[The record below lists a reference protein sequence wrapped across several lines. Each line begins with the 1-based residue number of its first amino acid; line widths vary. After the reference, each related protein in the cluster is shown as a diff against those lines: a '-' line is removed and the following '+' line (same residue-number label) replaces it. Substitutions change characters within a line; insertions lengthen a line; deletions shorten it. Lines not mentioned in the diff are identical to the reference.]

1 MTDDRDPHEPDE
13 DDAIGYRRPPKHS
26 QFKPGHSGNPRGKQK
41 GDRNLASD
49 VKRMLASIVKFDTKQ
64 GRSIRMRTQEYA
76 LGRLRL
82 KALDGDARSLDRLL
96 GLAQI
101 YNDSA
106 PPPPIDFDRREDAL
120 VMESIVQRIRMAAE
134 PPLRTDGSQGGSQGS
149 T

>member
-1 MTDDRDPHEPDE
+1 MTDDRDRHEPDE
-13 DDAIGYRRPPKHS
+13 DDAIGYGRPPKHS
-26 QFKPGHSGNPRGKQK
+26 QFKPGHSGNPRGKQR

-76 LGRLRL
+76 LRRLRL

-106 PPPPIDFDRREDAL
+106 PPTPIGFDRREDAI
-120 VMESIVQRIRMAAE
+120 VMDSIVQRIRLAADA
-134 PPLRTDGSQGGSQGS
+134 PLETDGPEDGSQDSR
-149 T
+149 